1 MLSVD
6 TTFYSTQDFERFYQQ
21 FSAIAELHAKHTN
34 IAVCLSDTA
43 TWLALCLY
51 AKNHDISVMP
61 IHPDTP
67 LSQAKRSASRAKCG
81 VLFYGDMHSP
91 IAVEYEGEADQ
102 HAGLIQMSSG
112 TTGEPKCLK
121 RSWVAIDVEIAS
133 YISHFPE
140 ADAMTPYVACPVTH
154 SYGLICGVLVALG
167 RGKSPTI
174 ITNINPKF
182 IMKLLLAAKKPLL
195 YSSPAM
201 LNMLSMLWP
210 KTSTLYAAMTSGTL
224 MSKTTLDKVSER
236 VTHLYQQYGCS
247 ESGCVSLGPLTS
259 SNTSIGHVLP
269 HIQISSGHDVNY
281 PEEIV
286 ITVPAINA
294 SHQAH
299 VIHTQDLG
307 YFEHAENVSPML
319 HFIARQ
325 DDTIIVSGLN
335 VYPQEIEDIVLEHP
349 SVTDA
354 VLFKVNDT
362 TAGQRACLYFT
373 TDKLDADTLRAW
385 CGDKLAA
392 YQIPQFLHAVEHIER
407 LANGKVNRK
416 KLAEAYCAQKHQ
428 NELAQMAE

>member
-6 TTFYSTQDFERFYQQ
+6 TTFYSTYDFERFYQQ
-21 FSAIAELHAKHTN
+21 FSTISVLHDKHVN
-34 IAVCLSDTA
+34 IAVCLRDTA

-51 AKNHDISVMP
+51 AKNHDISVLP

-67 LSQAKRSASRAKCG
+67 LELAKRNACRAKCG
-81 VLFYGDMHSP
+81 VLFFGDMHNQ
-91 IAVEYEGEADQ
+91 ITVDYRGETDGI
-102 HAGLIQMSSG
+102 AGLIQMSSG
-112 TTGEPKCLK
+112 TTGEPKCIK
-121 RSWVAIDVEIAS
+121 RSWVAIDIEIAS
-133 YISHFPE
+133 YISHFQD
-140 ADAMTPYVACPVTH
+140 ADDMTPYVACPVTH

-182 IMKLLLAAKKPLL
+182 IMKMVMAAKKPLL

-201 LNMLSMLWP
+201 LNMISLLWP
-210 KTSTLYAAMTSGTL
+210 KTSSLYAAMTSGTL
-224 MSKTTLDKVSER
+224 MSKPTLEKVGKR

-247 ESGCVSLGPLTS
+247 ESGCVSLSRIES
-259 SNTSIGHVLP
+259 SNTSIGEVLP
-269 HIQISSGHDVNY
+269 HVQISSGQDANH

-286 ITVPAINA
+286 ITVPAINTC
-294 SHQAH
+294 HQPQ
-299 VIHTQDLG
+299 IIYTQDLG
-307 YFEHAENVSPML
+307 YFEHVENASPVL
-319 HFIARQ
+319 HFVARQ

-349 SVTDA
+349 SVIDA

-373 TDKLDADTLRAW
+373 TDQLDADALRMW
-385 CGDKLAA
+385 CRDKLAA
-392 YQIPQFLHAVEHIER
+392 YQIPQYLHAVEHIER

-416 KLAEAYCAQKHQ
+416 KLAENYANQKPQ
-428 NELAQMAE
+428 SALEQVAG